1 MELDKD
7 LQARQQAR
15 DLARAAEEAQKTL
28 ALMPQQKLNEIV
40 EAVAKAFEQSA
51 SELADM
57 AVRETGFGN
66 VADKMIKNAKLK
78 AENKRI

>member
-7 LQARQQAR
+7 LQARQEVRCLVAKAKSAQEK
-15 DLARAAEEAQKTL
+15 LAQMDQRQL
-28 ALMPQQKLNEIV
+28 DRICQ
-40 EAVAKAFEQSA
+40 AVAKAFEQSA

-66 VADKMIKNAKLK
+66 VADKMIKNEFL
-78 AENKRI
+78 